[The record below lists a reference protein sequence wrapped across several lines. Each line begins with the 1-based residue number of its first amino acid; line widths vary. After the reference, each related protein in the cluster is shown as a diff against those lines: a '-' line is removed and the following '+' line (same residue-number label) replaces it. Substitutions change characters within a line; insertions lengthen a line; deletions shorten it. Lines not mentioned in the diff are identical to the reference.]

1 MATNLKN
8 LKINKVDFVDDG
20 ANPDANIILFKSKEG
35 KVKNNVVTEK
45 DNTGVI
51 RKFLAFIAKAA
62 GAEQDELE
70 SVIDEIK
77 KGNSVSFKEKLN
89 EQKNR
94 KISDEIWDICYALQ
108 NSICSILN
116 DDELDA
122 DSTSDAMQ
130 QSLDDFYN
138 VVKESIAKWSNGK
151 EASIVVKKEE
161 VTEAEL
167 EVMKFARDRL
177 SETIEKAVVINKETN
192 NIKTPKGDRD
202 MKIDKSKLT
211 PVERA
216 FLEDIE
222 KRCGEGEVDDNI
234 SQNVSSGT
242 GAGSDVTKSAQ
253 HQSEPV
259 QTQNQNGED
268 VVKSSVKPEGVE
280 KDDIYKGIHPAVKAE
295 IEQLRKFREEAE
307 DREIRDVAKRYAII
321 GKKEDDLFPV
331 LKNLKAAGGTA
342 YNDMIAVLDQAVE
355 TVEKS
360 GAFSEIGKSGGN
372 AGEVGAAWAKAE
384 AQAVELMKS
393 KTGITKA
400 QALDEV
406 LQNDLELAKQCEK
419 EG

>member
-1 MATNLKN
+1 MATKLKN
-8 LKINKVDFVDDG
+8 LKISKVDFVDDG
-20 ANPDANIILFKSKEG
+20 ANPDANIMLFKSKEG
-35 KVKNNVVTEK
+35 KTKSNTVTEK
-45 DNTGVI
+45 DNTGMI
-51 RKFLAFIAKAA
+51 KRFLAFIAKAA

-70 SVIDEIK
+70 GVMDEIE

-94 KISDEIWDICYALQ
+94 KISEEIWDICYALQ

-116 DDELDA
+116 DEELDA
-122 DSTSDAMQ
+122 DSTSNAMQ

-138 VVKESIAKWSNGK
+138 VVKESIEKWSSGK

-161 VTEAEL
+161 ITEVEL
-167 EVMKFARDRL
+167 EVMKSARDRL
-177 SETIEKAVVINKETN
+177 SDTIEKAVVIKKETN
-192 NIKTPKGDRD
+192 NTETSKGDRD

-211 PVERA
+211 PAERA

-222 KRCGEGEVDDNI
+222 KRCGEEESIAGNA
-234 SQNVSSGT
+234 SQNVSLDT
-242 GAGSDVTKSAQ
+242 GAGQEVTKSVQ
-253 HQSEPV
+253 QEEREPV
-259 QTQNQNGED
+259 QAQQQET
-268 VVKSSVKPEGVE
+268 VVKNADASNEGG

-307 DREIRDVAKRYAII
+307 DKEIRNVAKSYAII
-321 GKKEDDLFPV
+321 GKKEDELLPV

-342 YNDMIAVLDQAVE
+342 YNDMIAVLDQVKE

-360 GAFSEIGKSGGN
+360 GAFSEIGKSGGH
-372 AGEVGAAWAKAE
+372 GTEDAAWTKAE

-400 QALDEV
+400 QALDEI
-406 LQNDLELAKQCEK
+406 LQNDPELAKQCEK